1 MKIRHIDQRKTDSQ
15 LEFLATAWTSALL
28 RGGIVDVLGA
38 IEPVEDPTA
47 SYASTRRA
55 KVVPPQSAHR
65 LWAMRSTG

>member
-38 IEPVEDPTA
+38 IEHVEDPTA
-47 SYASTRRA
+47 SYASTVRVSLLLIHA
-55 KVVPPQSAHR
+55 
-65 LWAMRSTG
+65 